1 MFNGRGEQQVTI
13 LLPNP
18 HPGGDQ
24 SFVAEPDWRRL
35 YLWDSL
41 TRKFLGRGQD
51 PMDQLAPKFFM
62 VSGLYAALAL
72 VPVVVLVC
80 WLISGRLRFWRPT
93 FGGPPGTHGPGPRL
107 KFQSC
112 CPLAQRVAPLS
123 RGRTGPPLD

>member
-24 SFVAEPDWRRL
+24 IFVAEPDWRRL

-51 PMDQLAPKFFM
+51 PMDQLAPKYF
-62 VSGLYAALAL
+62 
-72 VPVVVLVC
+72 
-80 WLISGRLRFWRPT
+80 
-93 FGGPPGTHGPGPRL
+93 HG
-107 KFQSC
+107 
-112 CPLAQRVAPLS
+112 
-123 RGRTGPPLD
+123 